1 MTSAQVE
8 TVFNAC
14 IPIARAFFQLDPA
27 WKVIVRSNPDIGGAQ
42 IMIRNGY
49 RDATLEHGLGLETAE
64 QAWEFAAHEVAHIA
78 LAELLVFKAHV
89 TAHLEEDKLPA
100 TLELAFTLAM
110 ESMVQRLADI
120 FVSACPCP
128 FVSNVI
134 KLSSSP

>member
-1 MTSAQVE
+1 MTAAQVE
-8 TVFNAC
+8 AVMLEC
-14 IPIARAFFQLDPA
+14 IPIARAFFQIDPA

-49 RDATLEHGLGLETAE
+49 RDATLEYGAGFDDAA
-64 QAWEFAAHEVAHIA
+64 QAWEIAAHEVAHIA
-78 LAELLVFKAHV
+78 LAELLVFKSHV
-89 TAHLEEDKLPA
+89 AAHLEEDKLPA

-128 FVSNVI
+128 FVSNVVRA
-134 KLSSSP
+134 S